1 MGDIA
6 REILPVNI
14 EDELK
19 QSYLDYAMS
28 VIIGRA
34 LPDVRD
40 GLKPVHRRVLF
51 AMHELGNDW
60 NKPYKKSARVVG
72 DVIGKY
78 HPHGDSA
85 VYDTIVRMAQDFSM
99 RHVLVDGQ
107 GNFGSIDGDNA
118 AAMRYTEVRMAKLS
132 HELLADLEK
141 DTVDWVDNYDGTER
155 IPEVLPTRIPNLLI
169 NGSSGIAVGM
179 ATNIPP
185 HNMREIIEA
194 CLALIDDHTLSV
206 DDLMEYVPGPD
217 FPTGGIINGR
227 AGILD
232 AYRTGRG
239 RIYVRARHTIEHDE
253 KTGRDHIIV
262 DELPYQVN
270 KARLIEKIAELVKD
284 KRIDGIAEL
293 RDESDKDG
301 LRVVIEV
308 KRGESGEVVVNN
320 LFAQTQLQ
328 NVFGI
333 NMVALDEGQP
343 KTLNLKDMLEAFI
356 RHRREVV
363 TRRTLYELR
372 KARER
377 GHILEGLA
385 VAISNIDEVIELI
398 KASPSAAEA
407 KEKLLARNWQP
418 GQVTDMLERA
428 GAYSCKPE
436 DLDVGYGLDEAGK
449 EYRLSPAQA
458 QAILE
463 LRLHR
468 LTGLETEKLLN
479 EYLGILEKIAELT
492 DILASADRLLQVIR
506 EELAAV
512 REQFGD
518 QRRTVI
524 QASHLD
530 LSIADLIA
538 EEDMVVTISRSGYA
552 KTQPLSDYQAQRR
565 GGRGK
570 SATSM
575 KDEDVIEHLLVAST
589 HDTVLLFS
597 NRGKVYWLKVYEMPA
612 ASRGSRGKPMV
623 NLLPLD
629 EDESI
634 SAMLPVR
641 EYRQDSYILFATAR
655 GTVKRTSLNQFS
667 RPRSVGLI
675 AIDLEDDDRLVG
687 AAITS
692 GTDHAMLLSSNGKA
706 IRFDESQVRA
716 MGRTARG
723 VRGMRLQGDA
733 EVISLIIP
741 KSRNIDAEADAD
753 DDMNGN
759 AVSEAG
765 NGEQV
770 YILTASE
777 NGYGKRTRLEEFPLR
792 GRGGQGVIAMQTSER
807 NGALVAAMQVY
818 ASDEMMLITDRGTL
832 VRTRVDEVS
841 VTSRNTQ
848 GVMLIRLGNEERLV
862 KTVRIDEPE
871 ESDEDAVT
879 VDADII
885 ESRDDE
891 SDDASK
897 V

>member
-40 GLKPVHRRVLF
+40 GLKPVHRRVLY

-118 AAMRYTEVRMAKLS
+118 AAMRYTEVRMARLA
-132 HELLADLEK
+132 HQLLADLEK

-155 IPEVLPTRIPNLLI
+155 IPDVLPTKVPNLLI

-185 HNMREIIEA
+185 HNMVEVIDG
-194 CLALIDDHTLSV
+194 CLALIDDYTLSV
-206 DDLMEYVPGPD
+206 DDLMEYIPGPD

-227 AGILD
+227 AGILE

-262 DELPYQVN
+262 TELPYQVN

-284 KRIDGIAEL
+284 KKIDGIAEL
-293 RDESDKDG
+293 RDESDKEG

-333 NMVALDEGQP
+333 NMVALDGGEP
-343 KTLNLKDMLEAFI
+343 RTLNLKETLEAFI

-363 TRRTLYELR
+363 TRRTLFELK

-377 GHILEGLA
+377 GHILEGLT

-407 KEKLLARNWQP
+407 KEKLLGRSWPP
-418 GQVTDMLERA
+418 GQVTGMLERA
-428 GAYSCKPE
+428 GATSCKPE
-436 DLDVGYGLDEAGK
+436 DLEEGYGLDPTATQ
-449 EYRLSPAQA
+449 YRLSPAQA

-468 LTGLETEKLLN
+468 LTGLETEKLLD

-492 DILASADRLLQVIR
+492 EILASADRLLEVIR
-506 EELAAV
+506 EELVAV
-512 REQFGD
+512 RDQFGEP
-518 QRRTVI
+518 RRTEI

-530 LSIADLIA
+530 LSIEDLIA
-538 EEDMVVTISRSGYA
+538 EEDMVVTVSRSGYA

-570 SATSM
+570 SATAM

-612 ASRGSRGKPMV
+612 ASRGSRGKPLV

-629 EDESI
+629 EGEAI
-634 SAMLPVR
+634 NAILPVHD
-641 EYRQDSYILFATAR
+641 YDPDSYIFFATAK
-655 GTVKRTSLNQFS
+655 GTVKRTSLAQFS

-675 AIDLEDDDRLVG
+675 AIELEEGDRLVG

-692 GTDHAMLLSSNGKA
+692 GSDHAMLLSSNGKA
-706 IRFDESQVRA
+706 IRFEEKDVRA

-723 VRGMRLQGDA
+723 VRGMRLIGDA

-741 KSRNIDAEADAD
+741 QSQQIDAEAETEEGD
-753 DDMNGN
+753 DQALVNGN
-759 AVSEAG
+759 G
-765 NGEQV
+765 GQI

-777 NGYGKRTRLEEFPLR
+777 HGYGKRTRLEEFPLR

-818 ASDEMMLITDRGTL
+818 GSDEMMLITDKGTL

-841 VTSRNTQ
+841 ISSRNTQ
-848 GVMLIRLGNEERLV
+848 GVMLIRLGEAESLV
-862 KTVRIDEPE
+862 KTVRIDEPAE
-871 ESDEDAVT
+871 EAALEGEDAEAPDEDT
-879 VDADII
+879 DAQ
-885 ESRDDE
+885 
-891 SDDASK
+891 
-897 V
+897 